1 MKALKNVFKILAIIL
16 TFGALALYF
25 FDFAVAAIPSLG
37 KGVGL
42 RGIELAFGGELTV
55 ATGAEPITTVL
66 AKSTFYLLTFLLT
79 VFSAALAVFGIKK
92 NGSSVASVVFSL
104 ITGIMLTTYV
114 AGGSQYVDTQGLSGV
129 TSIDMTK
136 WAWIAVALVFAGA
149 VFTVLGILAGDKAKV
164 AEEGGKTIPKRVVR
178 FVKDY
183 IGEIKKIT
191 WPKVSAATKN
201 TIIVIVISALIG
213 AFVWLL
219 DFGLSHFIDWAL
231 K

>member
-25 FDFAVAAIPSLG
+25 FDFAAVGLSTLG
-37 KGVGL
+37 KAVGIK
-42 RGIELAFGGELTV
+42 GIDLAFGGEIKANGEVLT
-55 ATGAEPITTVL
+55 AAL
-66 AKSTFYLLTFLLT
+66 AKSTFYLLSFLLT
-79 VFSAALAVFGIKK
+79 IFSAALAIFGIKK
-92 NGSSVASVVFSL
+92 NGSSVASVIFSL
-104 ITGIMLTTYV
+104 LTGIMLTTYF
-114 AGGSQYVDTQGLSGV
+114 AGGSQYVDTQGLRGV
-129 TSIDMTK
+129 ISVDMTK

-164 AEEGGKTIPKRVVR
+164 NEEGGKTLPKRVIR

-201 TIIVIVISALIG
+201 TIVVIVISVVIG

-219 DFGLSHFIDWAL
+219 DLGLSYFIDWAL